1 MTYYTPRE
9 SDCQFDKVAEELA
22 QLRKWQAEEPDNAVA
37 YQADIDYI
45 EANIKYFLCIDGYP
59 HKEYDDWDSA
69 KNGYDDWMYFNRYAY
84 QELGVRASIER
95 GYE

>member
-22 QLRKWQAEEPDNAVA
+22 QLRKWQEEEPDNAVA

-84 QELGVRASIER
+84 QQHGVRASIER

>member
-22 QLRKWQAEEPDNAVA
+22 QLRKWQEENPEDAAA
-37 YQADIDYI
+37 YQAHIDHI
-45 EANIKYFLCIDGYP
+45 EANIKFQLCIDGYP
-59 HKEYDDWDSA
+59 TNEYPDWDSA

-84 QELGVRASIER
+84 ENCGVRASIER
-95 GYE
+95 TYE